1 MSSPANRALLHQMI
15 DDAEHEASKGTIKV
29 NPLWTSGDF
38 ALVSSDGERFR
49 VDSTILCWAR

>member
-1 MSSPANRALLHQMI
+1 MSSPANRALLLQML
-15 DDAEHEASKGTIKV
+15 DNADHEASKGTIKA

-49 VDSTILCWAR
+49 VDSTILSWAR

>member
-1 MSSPANRALLHQMI
+1 MI